1 MSARRASASPPARS
15 RLPPLER
22 SIAAL
27 TLLLVRSAFLGA
39 AALSLALPAPAW
51 AHIYKW
57 VDERGVT
64 VYSNVL
70 PDKSPKNMEVV
81 VEEKPSD
88 RTPAADA
95 MRREQQLLDRIS
107 NLERQLQAPQYQQY
121 VSPPPPSVDYGGYY
135 QSYYPSYPYPLT
147 YPYVVVSRR
156 FIAPAR
162 SFVSPRFASTRVAS
176 FHHGGFSR
184 GRR

>member
-15 RLPPLER
+15 RRPPLER

-39 AALSLALPAPAW
+39 AALSLALPTPAW

-70 PDKSPKNMEVV
+70 PEKSTKNVQVV
-81 VEEKPSD
+81 VEEEPAD
-88 RTPAADA
+88 RAPAAEA
-95 MRREQQLLDRIS
+95 MRSDQPPPRRAR
-107 NLERQLQAPQYQQY
+107 NLEPAAP
-121 VSPPPPSVDYGGYY
+121 
-135 QSYYPSYPYPLT
+135 
-147 YPYVVVSRR
+147 
-156 FIAPAR
+156 
-162 SFVSPRFASTRVAS
+162 
-176 FHHGGFSR
+176 
-184 GRR
+184 

>member
-1 MSARRASASPPARS
+1 M
-15 RLPPLER
+15 
-22 SIAAL
+22 
-27 TLLLVRSAFLGA
+27 
-39 AALSLALPAPAW
+39 
-51 AHIYKW
+51 
-57 VDERGVT
+57 T

-70 PDKSPKNMEVV
+70 PEKSPKNVEMV
-81 VEEKPSD
+81 VEEKPAD
-88 RTPAADA
+88 RAPAADA

-107 NLERQLQAPQYQQY
+107 NLERQLQAQQYSQYQYSQY

-135 QSYYPSYPYPLT
+135 QSYYPSYPYS
-147 YPYVVVSRR
+147 YPYVVLSRR

-162 SFVSPRFASTRVAS
+162 SFVSPRFASARVAS

>member
-1 MSARRASASPPARS
+1 VLRSVAVIATVLCASSPA
-15 RLPPLER
+15 
-22 SIAAL
+22 
-27 TLLLVRSAFLGA
+27 T
-39 AALSLALPAPAW
+39 AW

-70 PDKSPKNMEVV
+70 PDKSPRNMEVV
-81 VEEKPSD
+81 LEEKPSD

-107 NLERQLQAPQYQQY
+107 NLERQLQAQQYPQYI
-121 VSPPPPSVDYGGYY
+121 SPPPPSVDYGGYY

-162 SFVSPRFASTRVAS
+162 SFVSPRFASARVAS

>member
-1 MSARRASASPPARS
+1 MLRSVAVIATVLCASSPA
-15 RLPPLER
+15 
-22 SIAAL
+22 
-27 TLLLVRSAFLGA
+27 T
-39 AALSLALPAPAW
+39 AW

-70 PDKSPKNMEVV
+70 PEKSPKNVEVV

-107 NLERQLQAPQYQQY
+107 NLERQLQAQQYQQY
-121 VSPPPPSVDYGGYY
+121 PQYISPPPPSVDYGGYY
-135 QSYYPSYPYPLT
+135 QSYYPSYPYS
-147 YPYVVVSRR
+147 YPYVVLSRR

-162 SFVSPRFASTRVAS
+162 GFVSPRFASARVAS
-176 FHHGGFSR
+176 FHHGGMSR

>member
-51 AHIYKW
+51 AHIYKC
-57 VDERGVT
+57 VDERGVS

-70 PDKSPKNMEVV
+70 PEKSPKHVQMV
-81 VEEKPSD
+81 VEEKPAD
-88 RTPAADA
+88 RTPAPDA
-95 MRREQQLLDRIS
+95 MRREQPLLDPIR
-107 NLERQLQAPQYQQY
+107 NPQRQVQAQPSQQQ
-121 VSPPPPSVDYGGYY
+121 PPHVP
-135 QSYYPSYPYPLT
+135 
-147 YPYVVVSRR
+147 
-156 FIAPAR
+156 
-162 SFVSPRFASTRVAS
+162 
-176 FHHGGFSR
+176 
-184 GRR
+184 

>member
-15 RLPPLER
+15 RRPPLER

-70 PDKSPKNMEVV
+70 PDKNPKNVEVV

-107 NLERQLQAPQYQQY
+107 NLQRQLQAQQYQRQM
-121 VSPPPPSVDYGGYY
+121 PPPPSVDYG
-135 QSYYPSYPYPLT
+135 SY
-147 YPYVVVSRR
+147 
-156 FIAPAR
+156 
-162 SFVSPRFASTRVAS
+162 
-176 FHHGGFSR
+176 
-184 GRR
+184 

>member
-15 RLPPLER
+15 RRPPLER

-70 PDKSPKNMEVV
+70 PEKSPKNVEVV
-81 VEEKPSD
+81 VEEKPSV
-88 RTPAADA
+88 RRPAAEA
-95 MRREQQLLDRIS
+95 IRRRRQLLERIA
-107 NLERQLQAPQYQQY
+107 NLERQLHAPR
-121 VSPPPPSVDYGGYY
+121 
-135 QSYYPSYPYPLT
+135 YPQN
-147 YPYVVVSRR
+147 
-156 FIAPAR
+156 
-162 SFVSPRFASTRVAS
+162 
-176 FHHGGFSR
+176 
-184 GRR
+184 

>member
-1 MSARRASASPPARS
+1 MTPRRASPSPPARS

-22 SIAAL
+22 SIAVL

-70 PDKSPKNMEVV
+70 PEKSPKNVQMV
-81 VEEKPSD
+81 VEEKPAD
-88 RTPAADA
+88 RAPAADA
-95 MRREQQLLDRIS
+95 MRREQQRPDRGAH
-107 NLERQLQAPQYQQY
+107 LQRQLQAQQYQQY
-121 VSPPPPSVDYGGYY
+121 PQYIPQPPPSVDYGG
-135 QSYYPSYPYPLT
+135 
-147 YPYVVVSRR
+147 
-156 FIAPAR
+156 
-162 SFVSPRFASTRVAS
+162 
-176 FHHGGFSR
+176 
-184 GRR
+184 

>member
-15 RLPPLER
+15 RRPPLER

-57 VDERGVT
+57 VDERGVS

-70 PDKSPKNMEVV
+70 PEKSPKNVQMV
-81 VEEKPSD
+81 VEEKPAD

-107 NLERQLQAPQYQQY
+107 NLERQLQAQQYQQY
-121 VSPPPPSVDYGGYY
+121 VSPPPPSVDYGGLL
-135 QSYYPSYPYPLT
+135 PNDLP
-147 YPYVVVSRR
+147 
-156 FIAPAR
+156 
-162 SFVSPRFASTRVAS
+162 PRLLSVALPPP
-176 FHHGGFSR
+176 GR

>member
-1 MSARRASASPPARS
+1 M
-15 RLPPLER
+15 
-22 SIAAL
+22 I
-27 TLLLVRSAFLGA
+27 LGA
-39 AALSLALPAPAW
+39 AALALALPVSAW

-70 PDKSPKNMEVV
+70 PEKSPKNVEVV
-81 VEEKPSD
+81 VEERPSD
-88 RTPAADA
+88 RAPAADA

-107 NLERQLQAPQYQQY
+107 NLERQLQAQQY
-121 VSPPPPSVDYGGYY
+121 SQYIPPPPPSVDYGGYY
-135 QSYYPSYPYPLT
+135 QSYYPSYPYS
-147 YPYVVVSRR
+147 YPYVVLSRR

-162 SFVSPRFASTRVAS
+162 SFVSPRFASAARVAS
-176 FHHGGFSR
+176 FHHGGMSR

>member
-88 RTPAADA
+88 RTRAADA

-162 SFVSPRFASTRVAS
+162 SFVSPRFASARVAS

>member
-15 RLPPLER
+15 RRPPLER

-70 PDKSPKNMEVV
+70 PEKSPKNVEVV

-88 RTPAADA
+88 RTPAAEA
-95 MRREQQLLDRIS
+95 MRRGQQLL
-107 NLERQLQAPQYQQY
+107 ERVAHLQRELRAQQYPQY
-121 VSPPPPSVDYGGYY
+121 PPS
-135 QSYYPSYPYPLT
+135 
-147 YPYVVVSRR
+147 
-156 FIAPAR
+156 I
-162 SFVSPRFASTRVAS
+162 
-176 FHHGGFSR
+176 
-184 GRR
+184 

>member
-70 PDKSPKNMEVV
+70 PDKSPKNVEVV

-107 NLERQLQAPQYQQY
+107 NLERQPQPQ
-121 VSPPPPSVDYGGYY
+121 
-135 QSYYPSYPYPLT
+135 PLT
-147 YPYVVVSRR
+147 RLR
-156 FIAPAR
+156 APASPACIFLTPR
-162 SFVSPRFASTRVAS
+162 SRSPRP
-176 FHHGGFSR
+176 SR
-184 GRR
+184 TARCRLTAGSWG

>member
-1 MSARRASASPPARS
+1 MGKPAHIRLHHPVAVIATVLCVSSPA
-15 RLPPLER
+15 
-22 SIAAL
+22 
-27 TLLLVRSAFLGA
+27 T
-39 AALSLALPAPAW
+39 AW

-70 PDKSPKNMEVV
+70 PDKNPKNVEVV
-81 VEEKPSD
+81 IEEKPSD
-88 RTPAADA
+88 RRPAADA

-107 NLERQLQAPQYQQY
+107 NLERQLQAQQYQQHI
-121 VSPPPPSVDYGGYY
+121 SPPPPSVDYGGYY
-135 QSYYPSYPYPLT
+135 QSYYPPYPMT
-147 YPYVVVSRR
+147 YPYVVLSRR

-162 SFVSPRFASTRVAS
+162 SFVSPRFASARFAS
-176 FHHGGFSR
+176 FHHGGMSR

>member
-70 PDKSPKNMEVV
+70 PEKSPKTVQVV
-81 VEEKPSD
+81 VEEKPAD
-88 RTPAADA
+88 RASAAEA
-95 MRREQQLLDRIS
+95 QRRGQHVP
-107 NLERQLQAPQYQQY
+107 ERTTN
-121 VSPPPPSVDYGGYY
+121 V
-135 QSYYPSYPYPLT
+135 
-147 YPYVVVSRR
+147 
-156 FIAPAR
+156 
-162 SFVSPRFASTRVAS
+162 TR
-176 FHHGGFSR
+176 
-184 GRR
+184 

>member
-1 MSARRASASPPARS
+1 VLRSVAVIATVLCASSPA
-15 RLPPLER
+15 
-22 SIAAL
+22 
-27 TLLLVRSAFLGA
+27 T
-39 AALSLALPAPAW
+39 AW

-81 VEEKPSD
+81 LEEKPSD

-107 NLERQLQAPQYQQY
+107 NLERQLQAQQY
-121 VSPPPPSVDYGGYY
+121 SQYISPPPPSVDYGGYY

-162 SFVSPRFASTRVAS
+162 SFVSPRFASARVAS

>member
-15 RLPPLER
+15 RRPPLER

-70 PDKSPKNMEVV
+70 PEKSPKNVQRV
-81 VEEKPSD
+81 VEEKPAD
-88 RTPAADA
+88 RAPAAEA
-95 MRREQQLLDRIS
+95 MRREQQLLERVS
-107 NLERQLQAPQYQQY
+107 NLQRQLQGQQYQQY
-121 VSPPPPSVDYGGYY
+121 PQYNPQPPPSLYYGG
-135 QSYYPSYPYPLT
+135 
-147 YPYVVVSRR
+147 
-156 FIAPAR
+156 
-162 SFVSPRFASTRVAS
+162 
-176 FHHGGFSR
+176 H
-184 GRR
+184 

>member
-1 MSARRASASPPARS
+1 MGKPAHIRLHHSVAVIATVLCVSGPATAS
-15 RLPPLER
+15 
-22 SIAAL
+22 
-27 TLLLVRSAFLGA
+27 
-39 AALSLALPAPAW
+39 

-70 PDKSPKNMEVV
+70 PDKNPKNVEVV

-107 NLERQLQAPQYQQY
+107 NLERQLQAQRYQRQ
-121 VSPPPPSVDYGGYY
+121 VPAPPSPDYGGYY
-135 QSYYPSYPYPLT
+135 SGYYPSYYPSYPLT
-147 YPYVVVSRR
+147 YPYVVLTSR
-156 FIAPAR
+156 FIGPTRA
-162 SFVSPRFASTRVAS
+162 FVSPRFASARVAS
-176 FHHGGFSR
+176 FHHGGVSR